1 MVENMEAVPF
11 RSVLAPAMYAERNHS
26 THGIS
31 SDIFQLYKM
40 AFRASGD
47 ESHQFLDIGC
57 GPGDFTLNCIL
68 PTCEPCKRIVAVD
81 SSFSMIEYA
90 KQHYAHEKIVY
101 DTFDIDSDVSPFK
114 KKYGAFQRVYSFK
127 TLHWSRDLHHCLGN
141 IAQLLTPGGECL
153 LYFHARTFL
162 FESFKELS
170 HLEPCTKYAEVLLR
184 AVPKS
189 HNMVNRRSQED
200 YLYSALSS
208 AGLVPSTAEVLVSPH
223 SIQSE
228 NPATDGLYQ
237 IANPL
242 FSLISDEEKPAF
254 LGTLSRH
261 LNEWHDLYCK
271 KSGENVFSAFLVH
284 AVKPEA

>member
-1 MVENMEAVPF
+1 KALAVNIMVENMEAVPF

-170 HLEPCTKYAEVLLR
+170 HLEPCTKYAERSKGHQPVTNFYCNLFLPLFMFSMFFLR

-237 IANPL
+237 IANP
-242 FSLISDEEKPAF
+242 F
-254 LGTLSRH
+254 
-261 LNEWHDLYCK
+261 
-271 KSGENVFSAFLVH
+271 GENVFSAFLVH